1 MTFVFLSWQFK
12 AFEQLCGAIPSDS
25 SMVGIAERQSFETFR
40 DTMIRL
46 GKTENIRSIGSII
59 ARMVEICE
67 EHLQDQST
75 PR

>member
-1 MTFVFLSWQFK
+1 
-12 AFEQLCGAIPSDS
+12 
-25 SMVGIAERQSFETFR
+25 MVGIADRQSFETFR